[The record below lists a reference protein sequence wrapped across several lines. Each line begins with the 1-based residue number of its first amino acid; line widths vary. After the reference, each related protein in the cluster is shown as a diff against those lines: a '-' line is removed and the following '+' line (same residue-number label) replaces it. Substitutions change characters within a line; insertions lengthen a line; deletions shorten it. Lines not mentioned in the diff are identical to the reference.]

1 MRRGQSEFYTLDDNR
16 KMQCSTDFL
25 IALSLYFDRKIVI
38 EQPPWHAIVWC
49 NRTYKKTFPKRLL
62 IAMASEAILYLSKQ
76 QRGVYSQIVE
86 YHLLGECRKIYRLNF
101 KCIQTRLNQRERLKY
116 SCQPK
121 HTIVLTAVIVKQIPW
136 VHSASER
143 PAAVIRKA
151 FDLYID
157 FENRII

>member
-1 MRRGQSEFYTLDDNR
+1 
-16 KMQCSTDFL
+16 
-25 IALSLYFDRKIVI
+25 
-38 EQPPWHAIVWC
+38 
-49 NRTYKKTFPKRLL
+49 
-62 IAMASEAILYLSKQ
+62 MASEAILYLSKQ

-86 YHLLGECRKIYRLNF
+86 YHLLGEGRKIYRLNF